1 MKKSKDDK
9 KINRIAK
16 GLNKQLAQDVFKDRF
31 TVHQLKKIR
40 GSKYEIPHYL
50 YELRDKQDPTRN
62 RLIGWVNSYSASRE
76 LFLEMNDFI
85 ITSNFWEL
93 YRKQQNTQK
102 D

>member
-1 MKKSKDDK
+1 MKSKDDRK
-9 KINRIAK
+9 VNRIAK
-16 GLNKQLAQDVFKDRF
+16 RLNKVLAADVFGDRF
-31 TVHQLKKIR
+31 TVHQLRKTKESYYDIA
-40 GSKYEIPHYL
+40 HYL
-50 YELRDKQDPTRN
+50 YELRDKQEPTRN

-102 D
+102 G